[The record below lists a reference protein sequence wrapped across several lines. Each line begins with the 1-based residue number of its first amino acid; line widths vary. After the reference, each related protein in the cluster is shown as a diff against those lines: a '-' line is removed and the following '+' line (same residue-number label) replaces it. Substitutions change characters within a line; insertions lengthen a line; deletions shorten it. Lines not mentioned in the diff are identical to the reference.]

1 MQLRVHDEDA
11 TVRIH
16 EIYASV
22 QGESTFVGLPC
33 TFVRLSRCNLR
44 CRWCDTPDA
53 FEGGEVTPLSDVIT
67 RALSFETPLVLV
79 TGGEPLLQA
88 SALPLMTALADA
100 GRTVML
106 ETSGERD
113 ISKVDPRVHR
123 VVDLK
128 APGSGEHEKNRY
140 ENIAHLTSR
149 DEVKFVLADRVDY
162 EWAKATI
169 AEHDLIARVGT
180 VLLSPV
186 HGELEPG
193 ALIAWTLED
202 KLGVRVQIQTHKY
215 IYGADAKGV

>member
-1 MQLRVHDEDA
+1 MQLPVHDEDT

-22 QGESTFVGLPC
+22 QGESTLVGTPC

-53 FEGGEVTPLSDVIT
+53 FEGGEVTALSEVIT

-88 SALPLMTALADA
+88 SALPLMAALADA
-100 GRTVML
+100 GKTVML

-128 APGSGEHEKNRY
+128 APGSGEHERNRY
-140 ENIAHLTSR
+140 ENIAHLTMR
-149 DEVKFVLADRVDY
+149 DEVKFVLADRADY
-162 EWAKATI
+162 DWAKEII
-169 AEHDLIARVGT
+169 AEHGLASRVST

-186 HGELEPG
+186 HGELDPR

-202 KLGVRVQIQTHKY
+202 KLPVRVQIQTHKY
-215 IYGADAKGV
+215 IFGADAKGV